1 MIAEPGLR
9 YLTLISGPVLA
20 VVLTSFSGCHQDDS
34 DVIKQIKARS
44 RRSIETTVPKPV
56 KYPDQWHGPTTL
68 TVAPGVHVLSRL
80 YPSAVYAIETQ
91 KGVVLI
97 DSGVDESG
105 VDVRDGLAEVGLSTK
120 KLRYILL
127 THAHY
132 DHVFGANQLRQV
144 SGAIVAAGRDDCD
157 VLRRG
162 DADALFSLFPRV
174 NYSGTPIEVD
184 RELLDGDKIQLG
196 DVTFHVIGCPG
207 HTLGSV
213 CYLVEKDGQRILFS
227 GDVIAS
233 LNFGPATYPV
243 HISPRFRGDAVSYLE
258 TINRLLEMEPPDL
271 LLTGHPRQQTRS
283 QTIRMDEQIWNRLLE
298 PAKLELTDAVN
309 RQQQDG
315 ADFLDGVPK
324 ELEPSLYYLGDL
336 DGIAIYCIVDNQQLI
351 VINSP
356 GGNQFA
362 DFLSIQLK
370 SLGLL
375 ATAPTL
381 VLLTSDL
388 EACRSGLSSL
398 IKAPQVVAPPSVWKS
413 LRASGVAVV
422 SPQELADK
430 VAFPITTISLQETL
444 CYSFSIGKKKVLVT
458 SNVPR
463 NISLEWTNRQN
474 NRKTASSL
482 QPQSSALLN
491 ELAASSAVSQSYLE
505 SLQQLAN
512 FSPDVWLPAMPLT
525 GQNANLYDDDW
536 KTIVES
542 NQRLAK
548 STVHSE

>member
-1 MIAEPGLR
+1 VIAEPGLR
-9 YLTLISGPVLA
+9 YLTLISGSVLA
-20 VVLTSFSGCHQDDS
+20 VALTSFSGCHEDDS
-34 DVIKQIKARS
+34 DLVKQIQARS
-44 RRSIETTVPKPV
+44 RRSVEATAPTPAT
-56 KYPDQWHGPTTL
+56 YPDQWSGPMTL
-68 TVAPGVHVLSRL
+68 TVAPGVHVLGRL
-80 YPSAVYAIETQ
+80 HPSAVYAIETQ
-91 KGVVLI
+91 QGVILI

-144 SGAIVAAGRDDCD
+144 SGAVVAAGRDDCD

-174 NYSGTPIEVD
+174 SYSGTPIKVD
-184 RELLDGDKIQLG
+184 QELLDGDEIQLG
-196 DVTFHVIGCPG
+196 DVTVQVIGCPG
-207 HTLGSV
+207 HTPGSV

-243 HISPRFRGDAVSYLE
+243 HISPRFRGDAVSYLA
-258 TINRLLEMEPPDL
+258 TINRLLKMEPPDL

-298 PAKLELTDAVN
+298 PAKMELMDAVN
-309 RQQQDG
+309 RQRQDG
-315 ADFLDGVPK
+315 ADFLDGVLK

-336 DGIAIYCIVDNQQLI
+336 DGIAIYCILDDQHLI
-351 VINSP
+351 VINAP
-356 GGNQFA
+356 GGNRFA
-362 DFLSIQLK
+362 DFLSTQLK

-375 ATAPTL
+375 PKTPTF
-381 VLLTSDL
+381 VLLTSDQ
-388 EACRSGLSSL
+388 EACRSGLASL
-398 IKAPQVVAPPSVWKS
+398 ITAPQVVAPPSVWES

-422 SPQELADK
+422 SPQELSDK
-430 VAFPITTISLQETL
+430 FTFPITTISLQETL
-444 CYSFSIGKKKVLVT
+444 CFSFSIRKKQVLVT

-463 NISLEWTNRQN
+463 HISLEWTNRQN
-474 NRKTASSL
+474 NRKTVSDL
-482 QPQSSALLN
+482 QPQSNALLT

-512 FSPDVWLPAMPLT
+512 FSPNVWLPLMPLT

-536 KTIVES
+536 QTIIES
-542 NQRLAK
+542 NQRHAK
-548 STVHSE
+548 KTVRSR